1 MTLSTPQPRHIDS
14 ARSANLRP
22 DSTIPDEEV
31 VARVLLGERSLYGS
45 LAQRHNSRLYKI
57 LWRILYSHEAVED
70 VMQEAHAR
78 ALTHLHQFEG
88 RSSFITWLSRV
99 MINEAYVYL
108 RRRRVF
114 QPLDPLA
121 ENGEKC
127 PIQWACGARNPE
139 QNAIQE
145 ELRIILESAV
155 DSLPERYRVVF
166 TVREMG
172 EASTAEAAAHLGITE
187 QCVKSRLLRAR
198 RMLQKR
204 ISRVA
209 PAWSYWSSPRF

>member
-1 MTLSTPQPRHIDS
+1 MIVKTPRPHHIK
-14 ARSANLRP
+14 
-22 DSTIPDEEV
+22 STIGGPRLELTLPDEEV
-31 VARVLLGERSLYGS
+31 VARVLLGETSLYGG
-45 LAQRHNSRLYKI
+45 LVQRHNPRLYKI

-78 ALTHLHQFEG
+78 ALTHLYQFEG
-88 RSSFITWLSRV
+88 RSSFITWLSKV

-121 ENGEKC
+121 ENGDKC
-127 PIQWACGARNPE
+127 PIQWASGARNPE

-166 TVREMG
+166 TVREIG

-187 QCVKSRLLRAR
+187 QCVKSRMLRAR

-209 PAWSYWSSPRF
+209 PAWSYLSSPRF

>member
-1 MTLSTPQPRHIDS
+1 MTATPQPRRIE
-14 ARSANLRP
+14 
-22 DSTIPDEEV
+22 STISGPQPELTLPDEEV
-31 VARVLLGERSLYGS
+31 VARVLLGETSLYGG
-45 LAQRHNSRLYKI
+45 LIQRHTPRLYKI

-70 VMQEAHAR
+70 VMQEAHIR
-78 ALTHLHQFEG
+78 ALTHLSQFEG

-114 QPLDPLA
+114 QPLDPVA
-121 ENGEKC
+121 ENGDKP
-127 PIQWACGARNPE
+127 PIQWACGDRNPE

-145 ELRIILESAV
+145 ELRAILETAV
-155 DSLPERYRVVF
+155 DSLPDLYRVVF
-166 TVREMG
+166 TVRELG

-187 QCVKSRLLRAR
+187 QCVKSRMLRAR
-198 RMLQKR
+198 RLLQKK

-209 PAWSYWSSPRF
+209 PTWSYPSSPTF

>member
-1 MTLSTPQPRHIDS
+1 MILSTPQPRHIDS
-14 ARSANLRP
+14 ARSANPRP

-31 VARVLLGERSLYGS
+31 VARVLLGETSLYGG
-45 LAQRHNSRLYKI
+45 LVQRHKPRLYKI

-108 RRRRVF
+108 RRQRVF

-127 PIQWACGARNPE
+127 PIQWAYGVRNPE

-187 QCVKSRLLRAR
+187 QCVKSRMLRAR

-209 PAWSYWSSPRF
+209 PAWSYPSSPRF